1 VSLGHPARAACA
13 RLPGGLLPRIFGLGL
28 ALLVVAPA
36 GAAAQKIVSQVE
48 RVISV
53 SKGSSVLL
61 VNPLAISRFSVGEP
75 GIAEAIVLSPTE
87 VLINGKGLG
96 TTTLLIWDNSGQV
109 RVNSVEV
116 TADAPGLQRFLKQ
129 LMPDE
134 DIQVSASG
142 NTVTVSGN
150 VKDPNSVARAIEI
163 AKGSGATIIDNLVA
177 PQAIQVLVRVRFAE
191 INRTALKDW
200 ASTFTTLNPHKLDSD
215 GNYSGRTDP
224 TVGDNSIEF
233 ALVNGATANI
243 RAFIAAATQKGDL
256 RTLAEP
262 NLMTLPGKEAF
273 FLAGGE
279 FPYPTVQGGSSSGA
293 VSIVFKDFGI
303 KLRFT
308 PNIAR
313 NGAIRIKVAPEV
325 SSLDFANGL
334 TIQGFQIPSLR
345 TRRAETEVELRE
357 GQYLAIAGLL
367 DNETTR
373 NLTKIPILG
382 DIPILGEFFKSRGDR
397 DRRTELLVIVSPEL
411 VQASD
416 AAPKVPTGE
425 PGPPPPPGA
434 WKREGPLK
442 SPSSSSQNPLQP
454 GTSTPSPQPQQ

>member
-1 VSLGHPARAACA
+1 VSLGHSVRAA
-13 RLPGGLLPRIFGLGL
+13 LGL
-28 ALLVVAPA
+28 ALLVLAPA

-61 VNPLAISRFSVGEP
+61 VNPLAISRFSVGDP
-75 GIAEAIVLSPTE
+75 NIAEAIVLSPTE

-150 VKDPNSVARAIEI
+150 VKDPNSVARAIDI

-200 ASTFTTLNPHKLDSD
+200 ATRFATLNPHKLSD
-215 GNYSGRTDP
+215 QGDWSGTTDA
-224 TVGDNSIEF
+224 TVGADAITFLLNSG
-233 ALVNGATANI
+233 NANL
-243 RAFIAAATQKGDL
+243 RAFVAAASQKGDL

-262 NLMTLPGKEAF
+262 NLMTLPGKEAY

-279 FPYPTVQGGSSSGA
+279 FPYPSVQGGSSSGA
-293 VSIVFKDFGI
+293 VSIVFKEFGI
-303 KLRFT
+303 RLKFT

-313 NGAIRIKVAPEV
+313 NGAIRLKVAPEV

-357 GQYLAIAGLL
+357 GQYLAIAGLM

-373 NLTKIPILG
+373 NLTKIPFLG
-382 DIPILGEFFKSRGDR
+382 DIPILGELFKSRGIR
-397 DRRTELLVIVSPEL
+397 DRRTELLVVVTPEL

-416 AAPKVPTGE
+416 MAPKVPTGE
-425 PGPPPPPGA
+425 PGASPGPTN
-434 WKREGPLK
+434 WKREGSLK
-442 SPSSSSQNPLQP
+442 GPSSSSQNPLQP
-454 GTSTPSPQPQQ
+454 GTSTPSQQPRQ

>member
-1 VSLGHPARAACA
+1 VSLGHSVRAA
-13 RLPGGLLPRIFGLGL
+13 LGL
-28 ALLVVAPA
+28 ALLVLAPA
-36 GAAAQKIVSQVE
+36 GAAAQRIVSQVE

-75 GIAEAIVLSPTE
+75 SVAEAIVLSPTE

-177 PQAIQVLVRVRFAE
+177 PQAVQVLVRVRFAE

-200 ASTFTTLNPHKLDSD
+200 ATRFATLNPHKLDD
-215 GNYSGRTDP
+215 NGDWSGTTDP
-224 TVGDNSIEF
+224 TVGNNSITF
-233 ALVNGATANI
+233 LLNSGDANL
-243 RAFIAAATQKGDL
+243 RAFIQAATQKGDL

-262 NLMTLPGKEAF
+262 NLMTLPGKEAS

-279 FPYPTVQGGSSSGA
+279 FPYPSVQGGSSSGA

-303 KLRFT
+303 KLKFT

-313 NGAIRIKVAPEV
+313 NGAIRLKVAPEV

-357 GQYLAIAGLL
+357 GQYLAIAGLM

-373 NLTKIPILG
+373 NLTKIPFLG
-382 DIPILGEFFKSRGDR
+382 DIPILGELFKSRGTR
-397 DRRTELLVIVSPEL
+397 DRRTELLVVVTPEL
-411 VQASD
+411 VQATD

-425 PGPPPPPGA
+425 PGASPGPGK
-434 WKREGPLK
+434 WKREGSLK
-442 SPSSSSQNPLQP
+442 APSSSSQNPLQP
-454 GTSTPSPQPQQ
+454 GTSTPSQQPQQ

>member
-1 VSLGHPARAACA
+1 MSLGHSVRAA
-13 RLPGGLLPRIFGLGL
+13 LGL
-28 ALLVVAPA
+28 ALLVLAPA

-75 GIAEAIVLSPTE
+75 NIAEAIVLSPTE

-150 VKDPNSVARAIEI
+150 VKDPNSVARAIDI

-200 ASTFTTLNPHKLDSD
+200 SSRFTTLNPHKLDSD
-215 GNYSGRTDP
+215 GNCPGSTDP
-224 TVGDNSIEF
+224 TVGDDAINSRSST
-233 ALVNGATANI
+233 VRPPTSGPSS
-243 RAFIAAATQKGDL
+243 RAATQKGDL

-262 NLMTLPGKEAF
+262 NLMTLPGKEAY

-293 VSIVFKDFGI
+293 MSIIFKEFGI
-303 KLRFT
+303 
-308 PNIAR
+308 
-313 NGAIRIKVAPEV
+313 
-325 SSLDFANGL
+325 
-334 TIQGFQIPSLR
+334 
-345 TRRAETEVELRE
+345 RAEVYSEHRPKRRHPAQGGPGGLVARLR
-357 GQYLAIAGLL
+357 QRPDDPGLP
-367 DNETTR
+367 D
-373 NLTKIPILG
+373 PVPAHPPG
-382 DIPILGEFFKSRGDR
+382 R
-397 DRRTELLVIVSPEL
+397 DRGG
-411 VQASD
+411 
-416 AAPKVPTGE
+416 AP
-425 PGPPPPPGA
+425 
-434 WKREGPLK
+434 
-442 SPSSSSQNPLQP
+442 
-454 GTSTPSPQPQQ
+454 

>member
-1 VSLGHPARAACA
+1 VSLGHFVRAA
-13 RLPGGLLPRIFGLGL
+13 LGL
-28 ALLVVAPA
+28 ALLVLAPA

-53 SKGSSVLL
+53 SRGSSVLL
-61 VNPLAISRFSVGEP
+61 VNPLAISRFSVGDP
-75 GIAEAIVLSPTE
+75 NIAEAIVLSPTE

-150 VKDPNSVARAIEI
+150 VKDPNSVARAIDI

-177 PQAIQVLVRVRFAE
+177 PQAVQILVRVRFAE

-200 ASTFTTLNPHKLDSD
+200 STRFTTLNPHKLDTD
-215 GNYSGRTDP
+215 GNWSGSTDP
-224 TVGDNSIEF
+224 TVGADAITF
-233 ALVNGATANI
+233 ALNNGTTANL
-243 RAFIAAATQKGDL
+243 RAFIAWATQKGDL

-262 NLMTLPGKEAF
+262 NLMTLPGKDAY

-279 FPYPTVQGGSSSGA
+279 FPYPTVQSGSSSGA
-293 VSIVFKDFGI
+293 ITIVFKEFGI
-303 KLRFT
+303 KLKFT

-313 NGAIRIKVAPEV
+313 NGAIRLKLAPEV

-357 GQYLAIAGLL
+357 GQFLAIAGLM

-373 NLTKIPILG
+373 NLTKIPIIG
-382 DIPILGEFFKSRGDR
+382 DIPILGELFKSRGIR

-411 VQASD
+411 VQATD
-416 AAPKVPTGE
+416 QAPKVPTGE
-425 PGPPPPPGA
+425 PGASPGPVE
-434 WKREGPLK
+434 WKREGSLK
-442 SPSSSSQNPLQP
+442 APSSSSQNPLQP
-454 GTSTPSPQPQQ
+454 GTSTPSQQPQK

>member
-1 VSLGHPARAACA
+1 VSLGHPARAART
-13 RLPGGLLPRIFGLGL
+13 RLSGGLLPRILGLGL
-28 ALLVVAPA
+28 ALLVLAPA

-75 GIAEAIVLSPTE
+75 TIAEAIVLSPTE

-150 VKDPNSVARAIEI
+150 VKDPNSVARAIDI

-177 PQAIQVLVRVRFAE
+177 PQAVQVLVRVRFAE
-191 INRTALKDW
+191 VNRTALKDW
-200 ASTFTTLNPHKLDSD
+200 STRFTTLNPHKLDD
-215 GNYSGRTDP
+215 NGDWTGTTDP
-224 TVGDNSIEF
+224 TVGNDAITF
-233 ALVNGATANI
+233 GLVNGTTANLH
-243 RAFIAAATQKGDL
+243 AFIAWATQKGDL

-262 NLMTLPGKEAF
+262 NLMTLPAKEAY

-279 FPYPTVQGGSSSGA
+279 FPYPSVQGGSSSGA
-293 VSIVFKDFGI
+293 VSIIFKEFGI
-303 KLRFT
+303 KLKFT

-313 NGAIRIKVAPEV
+313 NGAIRLKVAPEV

-357 GQYLAIAGLL
+357 GQYLAIAGLM

-373 NLTKIPILG
+373 NLTKIPFLG
-382 DIPILGEFFKSRGDR
+382 DIPILGELFKSRGIR

-416 AAPKVPTGE
+416 KAPQVPTGE
-425 PGPPPPPGA
+425 PGASPGPVE
-434 WKREGPLK
+434 WKREGSLK
-442 SPSSSSQNPLQP
+442 APSSSNQNPLQP
-454 GTSTPSPQPQQ
+454 GTSTPSQQPQQ